1 MKPNT
6 KKEKQSMIEDIMA
19 CSQIRP
25 QSDTWKSTSKD
36 LLKLRHF
43 TLFTLKECMQKRTK
57 R

>member
-1 MKPNT
+1 MKPNV

-43 TLFTLKECMQKRTK
+43 TLFTLKECMPKRTK

>member
-1 MKPNT
+1 MKPNV

-19 CSQIRP
+19 ASSIRP
-25 QSDTWKSTSKD
+25 GSDTFKSTSKD

-43 TLFTLKECMQKRTK
+43 TLFTLKECVAKRAK